1 MPDKKDIL
9 AAAGGYLKQH
19 PDEIVRA
26 LRNAA
31 GLRVGVPLAA
41 LRWLAAQAKGRR
53 APKDVEIEAVP
64 PGVRAT
70 ATVNAMGTPVRAGA
84 TIFVERVSVNAEE
97 LRFEIRVR
105 DVSVTVLDEKSD
117 SPIAGLLKSGA
128 LDLSKPGDLI
138 GFLPK
143 RPAVLVE
150 AQGDRL
156 VLDLKKHPKLQNGK
170 AERLLQLITPVV
182 TVLGISTDPGHLDVS
197 LGAFPEGLSEAVN
210 AVRRA
215 L

>member
-1 MPDKKDIL
+1 MPDKKEIL

-31 GLRVGVPLAA
+31 GLRVGLPLEA
-41 LRWLAAQAKGRR
+41 LRWLAGQAKGKR
-53 APKDVEIEAVP
+53 APKDVQIEAVP
-64 PGVRAT
+64 PGIRIS

-84 TIFVERVSVNAEE
+84 AIFVEAVRINAEE

-105 DVSVTVLDEKSD
+105 DVSLKVLDESSE
-117 SPIAGLLKSGA
+117 SPLAGLLKSGA
-128 LDLSKPGDLI
+128 LDLSKPGDLV
-138 GFLPK
+138 GFMPK
-143 RPAVLVE
+143 RPAILIE
-150 AQGDRL
+150 AKGDRL
-156 VLDLKKHPKLQNGK
+156 VLDLKKLPKLQNGK
-170 AERLLQLITPVV
+170 ADRLLRLITPLV
-182 TVLGISTDPGHLDVS
+182 TVLDITTDPGHVDFALA
-197 LGAFPEGLSEAVN
+197 AFPDGLSQAVA

>member
-1 MPDKKDIL
+1 MPDKKEIL

-31 GLRVGVPLAA
+31 GLRLGVPLEA
-41 LRWLAAQAKGRR
+41 LRWLAAQAKGKR
-53 APKDVEIEAVP
+53 APKDVELEAVP
-64 PGVRAT
+64 PGIRAS
-70 ATVNAMGTPVRAGA
+70 ATVNAMGTPVRAAA

-97 LRFEIRVR
+97 LRFELRVR
-105 DVSVTVLDEKSD
+105 DVSLKVLDGKTD
-117 SPIAGLLKSGA
+117 SPLAGLLNSGA
-128 LDLSKPGDLI
+128 LDLSKPGDLV
-138 GFLPK
+138 GFMPK
-143 RPAVLVE
+143 RPPVLVE

-156 VLDLKKHPKLQNGK
+156 VIDLKKHPKLSNGK
-170 AERLLQLITPVV
+170 AERVLQLITPLV

-197 LGAFPEGLSEAVN
+197 LGAFPEGFAQAIS

>member
-1 MPDKKDIL
+1 MPDKKEIL
-9 AAAGGYLKQH
+9 SAAGGYLKQH

-31 GLRVGVPLAA
+31 GLRIGVPLEA
-41 LRWLAAQAKGRR
+41 LRWLASRAKGKR
-53 APKDVEIEAVP
+53 APKDIEIEAVP
-64 PGVRAT
+64 PGVRAS
-70 ATVNAMGTPVRAGA
+70 ATVNAMGTPVRAAA
-84 TIFVERVSVNAEE
+84 TIFVERVSLNAEE

-105 DVSVTVLDEKSD
+105 DLSLKVLDETND
-117 SPIAGLLKSGA
+117 GPLAGLLKSGA
-128 LDLSKPGDLI
+128 LDLSKPGDLV
-138 GFLPK
+138 GFMPK

-156 VLDLKKHPKLQNGK
+156 VIDLKKLPKLQNGK
-170 AERLLQLITPVV
+170 TERLLALITPIV

-197 LGAFPEGLSEAVN
+197 LAAFPEGVAEAIS